1 MLFLSPPTLS
11 FCLQF
16 ISVTAKIAIAAA
28 MKDFNQKSQARTNNK
43 GLKRIQRQKKTA
55 KYHRR
60 ENQPAAIN
68 EIYVKTPPSNLYSH
82 VNDH

>member
-1 MLFLSPPTLS
+1 MLFLSPPILS

-43 GLKRIQRQKKTA
+43 GLKRIQRQNKTA
-55 KYHRR
+55 KYYRR
-60 ENQPAAIN
+60 ENQPVAIN
-68 EIYVKTPPSNLYSH
+68 EIYVKTTPSNLYPH